1 MKKVFQDAKD
11 KNVAAVLIYADSN
24 NYACA
29 DAAGTVKLTKEE
41 LMDAFLKRAF
51 IVNSG
56 TYTVPGEMTVADNYA
71 TITAGSDTVYSK
83 EYEAAASN
91 SET

>member
-1 MKKVFQDAKD
+1 MNKVFQDAKD
-11 KNVAAVLIYADSN
+11 KNVSAVLIYADSN

-51 IVNSG
+51 IVSSG
-56 TYTVPGEMTVADNYA
+56 AYTVPGEMTVADNYVS
-71 TITAGSDTVYSK
+71 ITAGSATLYSK

>member
-24 NYACA
+24 NYACS
-29 DAAGTVKLTKEE
+29 DAEAKVKMTKAE

-51 IVNSG
+51 IVGSG
-56 TYTVPGEMTVADNYA
+56 TYTVPSAMTVAEGYVS
-71 TITAGSDTVYSK
+71 ITAGSDTVYSK
-83 EYEAAASN
+83 EYVAAS
-91 SET
+91 SGTT

>member
-1 MKKVFQDAKD
+1 MNKVFQDAKD
-11 KNVAAVLIYADSN
+11 KNVAAVLIYVDSN
-24 NYACA
+24 GYACS
-29 DAAGTVKLTKEE
+29 DAEAKVKMTKAE

-56 TYTVPGEMTVADNYA
+56 TYTVPGDMTVADDYVS
-71 TITAGSDTVYSK
+71 ITAGSDTIYSK